1 MHFLILLSFLGSF
14 GFIRTSAHMI
24 RAQVSWWPGNVETKG
39 GTHIHHMFWGILLLM
54 TMGYLGLSTDMGSP
68 WLELS
73 GIAFGIGLG
82 LTLDEFALWLN
93 LQDVYWSEKG
103 RQSIDAVIVATLMLV
118 VALIGLQFWIDAR
131 EAFLLAI
138 GIGGKRFVGEREPAV
153 AAELPADR
161 DRGGDR
167 VLAQGQAPVRASSAP
182 SSRSSGSTVRSGSL
196 ERTRG
201 GLGGG
206 RRHRRIPAPDHLGLA
221 LVAEHRTGC
230 PSPAQTAGPPEAA
243 GRASAP
249 SAHAAG
255 ARARTARRPRRP
267 AFSSAI
273 SGSTRAPT
281 SSAVSPPGTPSRQRN
296 QPGRPARIS
305 LVVMPSYSP

>member
-1 MHFLILLSFLGSF
+1 MVDALWHDLSFAYERHIEAAGKEMHFLILLSFLGSF

-138 GIGGKRFVGEREPAV
+138 GIGGKRFVGSESLPWLLSYQLIGIAAAIVCWLKGKRLFAIVGAFVPIVGIYGAV
-153 AAELPADR
+153 
-161 DRGGDR
+161 
-167 VLAQGQAPVRASSAP
+167 
-182 SSRSSGSTVRSGSL
+182 
-196 ERTRG
+196 
-201 GLGGG
+201 
-206 RRHRRIPAPDHLGLA
+206 
-221 LVAEHRTGC
+221 
-230 PSPAQTAGPPEAA
+230 
-243 GRASAP
+243 
-249 SAHAAG
+249 
-255 ARARTARRPRRP
+255 RRPREDSWWTRRRKASP
-267 AFSSAI
+267 AHSSA
-273 SGSTRAPT
+273 
-281 SSAVSPPGTPSRQRN
+281 
-296 QPGRPARIS
+296 
-305 LVVMPSYSP
+305 